1 MGSTGATRAMD
12 TSTMVPK
19 PDGTEREERLQKFR
33 GNPSKSGGWSFEG
46 NKFTEDWFKNNSNA
60 YELIDKMSAKEREA
74 FDEWAMGRFMGG
86 QQYGKFS
93 DMESFRQAY
102 TRIYDKYLDQAELKQ
117 GIITYRRAGWELLNN
132 GSSRAMSIEQI
143 QKMADEGTIVTSKGS
158 MSTAAASSG
167 LWGMGGSKPVE
178 YEFKIPAGRGRGM
191 WIGDKRINSGWDSR
205 QREFM
210 TNRNAHFRVDGV
222 RYDSNKGIHIVT
234 MTYLFHS
241 EHDYD

>member
-12 TSTMVPK
+12 TTTKVPK
-19 PDGTEREERLQKFR
+19 PDGTEREERLQKFK
-33 GNPSKSGGWSFEG
+33 GNPAWSGGWEFKG

-60 YELIDKMSAKEREA
+60 YELIDTMSQEERDA
-74 FDEWAMGRFMGG
+74 FMEWSYGRFMGG

-93 DMESFRQAY
+93 AMDSFRQRA
-102 TRIYDKYLDQAELKQ
+102 TRIFDKYLDKSELKQ

-132 GSSRAMSIEQI
+132 GSSRALSIEQI
-143 QKMADEGTIVTSKGS
+143 QKMADEGRIVTSKGS

-167 LWGMGGSKPVE
+167 LWGMGSPKPVE

-191 WIGDKRINSGWDSR
+191 WIGDSRVCSWGSR

-222 RYDSNKGIHIVT
+222 RYDSNKGIHVVT
-234 MTYLFHS
+234 MTYLFHD

>member
-12 TSTMVPK
+12 TTTKVPK
-19 PDGTEREERLQKFR
+19 PDGTEREERLQKFK
-33 GNPSKSGGWSFEG
+33 GNPSKSGGWEFDG
-46 NKFTEDWFKNNSNA
+46 NKFTEDWFRKNSSA
-60 YELIDKMSAKEREA
+60 YDQIEKMTDDEREA
-74 FDEWAMGRFMGG
+74 FRAWAQGHFMDGS
-86 QQYGKFS
+86 QYRKFS
-93 DMESFRQAY
+93 EMGSSDQRY
-102 TRIYDKYLDQAELKQ
+102 TRIYDKILDASELKQ

-132 GSSRAMSIEQI
+132 GSSRALSIEQI
-143 QKMADEGTIVTSKGS
+143 QKMADEGRIVTSKGS
-158 MSTAAASSG
+158 MSTAAAGSG

-191 WIGDKRINSGWDSR
+191 WIGHDKINGWGSR

-222 RYDSNKGIHIVT
+222 RYDSNKGIHVVT
-234 MTYLFHS
+234 MTYLFHD

>member
-12 TSTMVPK
+12 TTTMVPK

-33 GNPSKSGGWSFEG
+33 GNPAKSGGWEFDG
-46 NKFTEDWFKNNSNA
+46 NKFTEDWFKSNSSA
-60 YELIDKMSAKEREA
+60 YDQIDKMTDAEREA
-74 FDEWAMGRFMGG
+74 FRAWARGQFMMG

-93 DMESFRQAY
+93 DMSGRDQSM
-102 TRIYDKYLDQAELKQ
+102 TRIYDKILDASELKQ

-143 QKMADEGTIVTSKGS
+143 QKMADEGAIVTSKGS

-167 LWGMGGSKPVE
+167 LWGMGSGKKVE
-178 YEFKIPAGRGRGM
+178 YEFKIPAGQGRGM
-191 WIGDKRINSGWDSR
+191 WIGDNRINGWGSR

-222 RYDSNKGIHIVT
+222 RYDSNKGIHVVT
-234 MTYLFHS
+234 LTYLFHG

>member
-33 GNPSKSGGWSFEG
+33 GNPAKSGGWEFDG
-46 NKFTEDWFKNNSNA
+46 NKFTEDWFKSNSSA
-60 YELIDKMSAKEREA
+60 YDQIDKMTDSEREA
-74 FDEWAMGRFMGG
+74 FRAWARGQFMFG

-93 DMESFRQAY
+93 DMSGRDQAM

-132 GSSRAMSIEQI
+132 GSSRALSIEQI
-143 QKMADEGTIVTSKGS
+143 QKMADEGRIVTSKGS

-167 LWGMGGSKPVE
+167 LWGMGGTKPVE

-191 WIGDKRINSGWDSR
+191 WIGDNRINSWGSR

-210 TNRNAHFRVDGV
+210 TNRNANFRVDGV
-222 RYDSNKGIHIVT
+222 RYDSNKGIHVVT
-234 MTYLFHS
+234 LTYLGHG